1 MSLSGPSKGYDVA
14 EESSTQGLIRGILD
28 DLRDLVREEIAL
40 ARAEVR
46 EELGRAKDAAL
57 SAAIGVAL
65 LAVGGLF
72 LLTFVA
78 LGLADLLRWPAWTG
92 FLIVGVILSVIGA
105 VMGLRAQ
112 RKMQRVNPG
121 LPKTTASLK
130 ENAEWIESRTTPR
143 RTTSEK
149 G

>member
-1 MSLSGPSKGYDVA
+1 MSLSGPSKGFDVA

-78 LGLADLLRWPAWTG
+78 LGLADLRRWPAWTG

-112 RKMQRVNPG
+112 RKMRRVNPG